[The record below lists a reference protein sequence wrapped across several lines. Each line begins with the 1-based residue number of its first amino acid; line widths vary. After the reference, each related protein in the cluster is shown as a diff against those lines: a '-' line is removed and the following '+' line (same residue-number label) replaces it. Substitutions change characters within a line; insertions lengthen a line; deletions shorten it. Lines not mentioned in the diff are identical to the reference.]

1 MREFKRTDRVA
12 DQLQQELAVLIQRE
26 IKDPRL
32 GMVTV
37 SSVKVSRD
45 LGYADVFVTLLGE
58 NDAERVRE
66 NLGVLKRAAG
76 FLRSQIA
83 RRIKLRH
90 VPELRFH
97 YDESVLRG
105 HHLSALIDEAV
116 ASDKRHDEPA
126 DDAASENDAPSDDDA
141 PQRGD
146 GAPLRGD
153 GEPQRGDGEPR

>member
-37 SSVKVSRD
+37 SGVTVSRD
-45 LGYADVFVTLLGE
+45 LGYADVYVTLLGDD
-58 NDAERVRE
+58 DAERIKE
-66 NLGVLKRAAG
+66 NLAVLKRAGG

-97 YDESVLRG
+97 FDESVVRG
-105 HHLSALIDEAV
+105 HRLSSLIDEAV
-116 ASDKRHDEPA
+116 ETDRARH
-126 DDAASENDAPSDDDA
+126 SDDDE
-141 PQRGD
+141 RGSE
-146 GAPLRGD
+146 R
-153 GEPQRGDGEPR
+153 

>member
-12 DQLQQELAVLIQRE
+12 DQLQKELAVLIQRE

-37 SSVKVSRD
+37 SGVTVSRD
-45 LGYADVFVTLLGE
+45 LGYADVYVTLLGE
-58 NDAERVRE
+58 QDAERIKE
-66 NLGVLKRAAG
+66 NLAVLKRAAG

-97 YDESVLRG
+97 YDESVVRG
-105 HHLSALIDEAV
+105 QHLSSLIDEAV
-116 ASDKRHDEPA
+116 ASDRDRHDDEV
-126 DDAASENDAPSDDDA
+126 E
-141 PQRGD
+141 GD
-146 GAPLRGD
+146 D
-153 GEPQRGDGEPR
+153 GERGEGERD

>member
-12 DQLQQELAVLIQRE
+12 DQLQKELAVLIQRE

-37 SSVKVSRD
+37 SGVEVSRD
-45 LGYADVFVTLLGE
+45 LGYADVHVTLLGE
-58 NDAERVRE
+58 QDAERIKE
-66 NLGVLKRAAG
+66 NMAVLKRAAG

-97 YDESVLRG
+97 YDESVVRG
-105 HHLSALIDEAV
+105 QRLSSLIDEAV
-116 ASDKRHDEPA
+116 ANDRDRRDDEPEG
-126 DDAASENDAPSDDDA
+126 DE
-141 PQRGD
+141 RGE
-146 GAPLRGD
+146 
-153 GEPQRGDGEPR
+153 GERD

>member
-26 IKDPRL
+26 VKDPRL

-37 SSVKVSRD
+37 SGVDVSRD
-45 LGYADVFVTLLGE
+45 LGYAEVYITLLGD
-58 NDAERVRE
+58 NDPARVKE
-66 NLGVLKRAAG
+66 NLAVLKHAAG

-105 HHLSALIDEAV
+105 QELSSLIDQAVEADR
-116 ASDKRHDEPA
+116 AHH
-126 DDAASENDAPSDDDA
+126 SDD
-141 PQRGD
+141 PGN
-146 GAPLRGD
+146 
-153 GEPQRGDGEPR
+153 GETSTGEEER

>member
-37 SSVKVSRD
+37 SGVTVSRD
-45 LGYADVFVTLLGE
+45 LGYADVHITLLGDDE
-58 NDAERVRE
+58 PQRIKE
-66 NLGVLKRAAG
+66 NLAVLKRAAG

-83 RRIKLRH
+83 QRIKLRH

-97 YDESVLRG
+97 YDASVARG
-105 HHLSALIDEAV
+105 HKLSSLIDEAV
-116 ASDKRHDEPA
+116 EADRQRHEGDPSA
-126 DDAASENDAPSDDDA
+126 DDAP
-141 PQRGD
+141 RGD
-146 GAPLRGD
+146 ER
-153 GEPQRGDGEPR
+153 